1 MTKVIAIVNQKG
13 GVAKTTTAINVGAG
27 LAKHGKRVLLIDL
40 DGQGNLSRGLGCKA
54 KGRSQYTIR
63 DALINIQMGI
73 PTAPDK
79 GILKARFDPVCVM
92 PCNIQIDAFAL
103 SLKEDPNRHIY
114 LRRYVNT
121 VRQYFDYI
129 LIDCSPSLGVMTQN
143 ALVAADSVMIPVD
156 PEFFGT
162 DGVEQ
167 IIATMTDVQRN
178 MNPALYLEGIII
190 VRRNNVS
197 REKRTTA
204 KNLRIRYGSKVYQTE
219 LPTSVKASE
228 ASAHGMSLLRYM
240 SWNHLAKMYAS
251 LVEEVLANERH

>member
-1 MTKVIAIVNQKG
+1 
-13 GVAKTTTAINVGAG
+13 
-27 LAKHGKRVLLIDL
+27 
-40 DGQGNLSRGLGCKA
+40 
-54 KGRSQYTIR
+54 
-63 DALINIQMGI
+63 
-73 PTAPDK
+73 
-79 GILKARFDPVCVM
+79 
-92 PCNIQIDAFAL
+92 
-103 SLKEDPNRHIY
+103 
-114 LRRYVNT
+114 
-121 VRQYFDYI
+121 
-129 LIDCSPSLGVMTQN
+129 MTQN

-156 PEFFGT
+156 PEFFGAE
-162 DGVEQ
+162 GVEQ
-167 IIATMTDVQRN
+167 IVATMTDVQRS
-178 MNPALYLEGIII
+178 MNPASYLEGIII

>member
-1 MTKVIAIVNQKG
+1 
-13 GVAKTTTAINVGAG
+13 
-27 LAKHGKRVLLIDL
+27 
-40 DGQGNLSRGLGCKA
+40 
-54 KGRSQYTIR
+54 
-63 DALINIQMGI
+63 
-73 PTAPDK
+73 
-79 GILKARFDPVCVM
+79 M

-103 SLKEDPNRHIY
+103 SLKEDPNRQVY

-156 PEFFGT
+156 PEFFGAE
-162 DGVEQ
+162 GVKQ
-167 IIATMTDVQRN
+167 IVATMTDVQRN

-204 KNLRIRYGSKVYQTE
+204 KNLRIR
-219 LPTSVKASE
+219 
-228 ASAHGMSLLRYM
+228 
-240 SWNHLAKMYAS
+240 
-251 LVEEVLANERH
+251 